1 MIIYDILRQ
10 RRDIILK
17 QWKNI
22 ALNQYSFGDFKI
34 HKENNNRFGNPVA
47 YTISSGLET
56 ILDEIIAE
64 THTVKL
70 DDALEEIVKIK
81 SLQAEKPS
89 IAVDFL
95 FHLKNILKNDLDDF
109 RQDGGYP
116 GEIEKLHTDI
126 DNLILSAFDIFMK
139 CREKIYDIKSKEIMK
154 RSYRLLERA
163 NMVDPA
169 PRRKGDVDDEIGC

>member
-1 MIIYDILRQ
+1 MIYDNLRQ

-17 QWKNI
+17 QWKDI
-22 ALNQYSFGDFKI
+22 ALNQYSVGDFKI
-34 HKENNNRFGNPVA
+34 RKDNKDRFANPVV
-47 YTISSGLET
+47 YSISAGLET

-64 THTVKL
+64 THTAKL
-70 DDALEEIVKIK
+70 DDALEDVVKIR

-95 FHLKNILKNDLDDF
+95 FHLKKIIKDELDDSI
-109 RQDGGYP
+109 RDGGFP
-116 GEIEKLHTDI
+116 AELEKLNVDI
-126 DNLILSAFDIFMK
+126 DNIILSAFDIFMK
-139 CREKIYDIKSKEIMK
+139 CREKIYDIKSKEIMM

-169 PRRKGDVDDEIGC
+169 LRQKGDVDDEIG